1 MKLRKNATFTMNQ
14 YLRGVLGAEGDVRC
28 PDKLWTF
35 GESLEED
42 GSRLIW
48 FDEAEFDGDTYHGKY
63 RIKKYK
69 VPKITR
75 KRKATTEDD
84 VKVPLAQTPTGLF
97 KNATSS

>member
-1 MKLRKNATFTMNQ
+1 M
-14 YLRGVLGAEGDVRC
+14 
-28 PDKLWTF
+28 
-35 GESLEED
+35 
-42 GSRLIW
+42 RLSSMCHVGRI
-48 FDEAEFDGDTYHGKY
+48 AHDGDTYHGKY